1 VLAEAGR
8 LFEPYARHV
17 VAALDDSRRAIAECR
32 GLEKGALSIGASTT
46 RGIVLTVIIGQHNSD
61 EIVDGFTKRIKLIYW
76 KRACPP

>member
-1 VLAEAGR
+1 
-8 LFEPYARHV
+8 
-17 VAALDDSRRAIAECR
+17 
-32 GLEKGALSIGASTT
+32 LSIGASTT